1 MLFVDYVFD
10 LLPDGSIMMDKEL
23 SAKSLQVKTG
33 DKFEVFV
40 SFDGRIVFRKF
51 KDADTETETNTGKLE
66 AV

>member
-23 SAKSLQVKTG
+23 SSKSLQVKTG

-40 SFDGRIVFRKF
+40 SFDGRIVFRKV
-51 KDADTETETNTGKLE
+51 KDDNTETKTNTGKLE
-66 AV
+66 TV